1 MKADA
6 FALPEKYM
14 AGNILTPQAL
24 WGNFKRDK
32 EPSAETISEKKVG
45 DVIVSHVFISGRNT
59 QTGQVK
65 IFATIAR
72 NVQLSIMPAV
82 LIVQDLESRSGDDV
96 VIELAKR
103 GYMAVSIDIAGKR
116 EDGLNYTL
124 YPEEIEY
131 ANYVN
136 VNETLTEI
144 EKGVK
149 DSCWYEWGIAVRYA
163 IGYLKNQPCISSI
176 GAIGIKGGATLLWQV
191 AGTDNSLSAFVAV
204 MNAGWQAYKNQF
216 KFKVA
221 GTDTQMSENMFKYVA
236 GVEPQSYATGV
247 KCPTLMLVATNSNR
261 YDADRAYDTVA
272 RIDDKIYSTL
282 DYTPNAVSNVGIS
295 AIRNTIL
302 FLDEFLMRGLKTAEN
317 LPSNPEV
324 KCAIKNG
331 KIEIEVLADETE
343 LSELCAFVSEGVET
357 PCLRAW
363 RKISGKDKNEKGR
376 RVFYYSPYPESGIVT
391 FFVQAR
397 YDSGFTVCSPI
408 SAKKFKPEEVEIKYK
423 ERIVFSGREE
433 DAVSI
438 FGERSL
444 VDESFS
450 LKIDKNVGVKEKSG
464 PMGISGAYA
473 ENGLITFKINA
484 EKDKPVDDA
493 MLMLDV
499 YVKSDDELTVK
510 LICDYF
516 GKKTEYMCKVAVKG
530 GKVWH
535 NVQLDMNKFKTAD
548 GKIIKSYSQVNAIEF
563 SLNGTYII
571 NNVLWL

>member
-1 MKADA
+1 
-6 FALPEKYM
+6 M

-24 WGNFKRDK
+24 WGNFKLDK
-32 EPSAETISEKKVG
+32 DPKTEIISEKKVG
-45 DVIVSHVFISGRNT
+45 DVIVSHVYIDGRNT
-59 QTGQVK
+59 QAGQVK
-65 IFATIAR
+65 VYATIAR

-82 LIVQDLESRSGDDV
+82 LIVQDFESRSGDDV

-103 GYMAVSIDIAGKR
+103 GYMAVSIDVAGKR
-116 EDGLNYTL
+116 EDELKYTL
-124 YPEEIEY
+124 YPEDIEY

-136 VNETLTEI
+136 VKENLTEI
-144 EKGVK
+144 KKGVK
-149 DSCWYEWGIAVRYA
+149 DSCWYEWGLAVRYA
-163 IGYLKNQPCISSI
+163 LGFLKNQPCVSSI
-176 GAIGIKGGATLLWQV
+176 GAIGIKDGATLLWQV

-216 KFKVA
+216 KFKTA
-221 GTDTQMSENMFKYVA
+221 GTDVQMSENMFKYVA

-261 YDADRAYDTVA
+261 FDADRAYDTIA
-272 RIDDKIYSTL
+272 RIDDKVYSAIE
-282 DYTPNAVSNVGIS
+282 YTPNAVSNVGS
-295 AIRNTIL
+295 AAIRNTIL
-302 FLDEFLMRGLKTAEN
+302 FLDEFLMRGLKKAEN
-317 LPSNPEV
+317 LPTNPEV
-324 KCAIKNG
+324 KCVIKNG
-331 KIEIEVLADETE
+331 KMEIEVLADETE
-343 LSELCAFVSEGVET
+343 LSELCVFVSEGVEI

-363 RKISGKDKNEKGR
+363 KKISGRDKNEKGR

-408 SAKKFKPEEVEIKYK
+408 SAKKFKSEEVDIKHK

-450 LKIDKNVGVKEKSG
+450 LKIDKNIGVKEKNG

-535 NVQLDMNKFKTAD
+535 NVQIDMNKFKTVD

>member
-1 MKADA
+1 
-6 FALPEKYM
+6 M

-24 WGNFKRDK
+24 WGNFKLDK
-32 EPSAETISEKKVG
+32 VPQSEIISEKKVG
-45 DVIVSHVFISGRNT
+45 DVIVSHVYIDGRNT
-59 QTGQVK
+59 QAGQVK
-65 IFATIAR
+65 VYATIAR

-82 LIVQDLESRSGDDV
+82 LIVQDFEKRSGDDV

-103 GYMAVSIDIAGKR
+103 GYMAVSVDVSGKR

-124 YPEEIEY
+124 YPEDIDY

-136 VNETLTEI
+136 VKDTLTEI
-144 EKGVK
+144 KKGVK
-149 DSCWYEWGIAVRYA
+149 DSCWYEWGLAVRYVL
-163 IGYLKNQPCISSI
+163 GYLKNQPCVNSI
-176 GAIGIKGGATLLWQV
+176 GAIGIKDGATLLWQI

-216 KFKVA
+216 KFKTA
-221 GTDTQMSENMFKYVA
+221 GADVQMSDDMFKYVA

-272 RIDDKIYSTL
+272 RIDDKIYSAI
-282 DYTPNAVSNVGIS
+282 DYTPNAVSNVGSS

-302 FLDEFLMRGLKTAEN
+302 FLDEFLMRGLKNAEN
-317 LPSNPEV
+317 LPTNPEV

-331 KIEIEVLADETE
+331 KMEIEVLADETE
-343 LSELCAFVSEGVET
+343 LAELCAFVSEGMET

-363 RKISGKDKNEKGR
+363 KKISGKDKNEKGR

-397 YDSGFTVCSPI
+397 YDNSFTVCSPI
-408 SAKKFKPEEVEIKYK
+408 SAKKFKPEEVNIKHK

-450 LKIDKNVGVKEKSG
+450 LKIDKNIGVKEKSG

-473 ENGLITFKINA
+473 ENGLVTFKINA

-535 NVQLDMNKFKTAD
+535 NVQIDMNKFKTAD

-563 SLNGTYII
+563 MLNGTYII